1 MNSASHNPR
10 LRIWTFGIGL
20 LAGCLG
26 FYLLMQSVTLWER
39 PISLPG
45 GAKGFPASLRSLFR
59 PEWVGASRTAS
70 LGLLNVGLYLL
81 VLAALFTFYWLALRK
96 VFRVGAMEKREA
108 GKALWLIL
116 GVAGAALFLFLW
128 VPGSNSSDL
137 YSYVWYGRI
146 LTVFGDNPLIHT
158 PIEYASRDAGG
169 WLKLVYW
176 KDVTSVY
183 GPVWIAFAGAIAWIA
198 QALGGDLSF
207 HLLGHR
213 LLAGIA
219 HIVNILFVWQIAGLF
234 IERYRVDDGR
244 RTTDDGQ
251 QPNVHASRFTFHVSR
266 IPPQAF
272 RVAATLAYAWNPLV
286 LIEFGANGHNDV
298 LMLTGVLAGIW
309 LHLKGKWR
317 LAVLALTLASL
328 VKVVAL
334 FWLVGYVWL
343 ILWQPPWGE
352 GRSRWVAR
360 LGTLAQVIP
369 LALAVWVVC
378 YIPFWEGPST
388 FKPLWGGPPASLF
401 VNSIASLFR
410 WKGGEWLHSLA
421 LAQGWRD
428 IAALNVDATRTML
441 EAPLRWVSLGIA
453 LPIMAAAIWRAR
465 TFPRMVE
472 AWGWAMFVYLT
483 VGAAWLWPWYVA
495 WLLPMIVLAGPGRL
509 FTATQIFCATSL
521 ILYGIFPVLARP
533 LEELSFYRSLITV
546 APALAYALGSWVIAR
561 IRLRGGSEAPV
572 TGGQMVTEAG

>member
-1 MNSASHNPR
+1 M
-10 LRIWTFGIGL
+10 GL
-20 LAGCLG
+20 
-26 FYLLMQSVTLWER
+26 F
-39 PISLPG
+39 
-45 GAKGFPASLRSLFR
+45 
-59 PEWVGASRTAS
+59 
-70 LGLLNVGLYLL
+70 NVGIYLL
-81 VLAALFTFYWLALRK
+81 VLAVLFTFYWLALRK
-96 VFRVGAMEKREA
+96 VFRAGIVEKIEA
-108 GKALWLIL
+108 RKALWLIV

-137 YSYVWYGRI
+137 YSYIWYGRI
-146 LTVFGDNPLIHT
+146 LTVYGDNPFIHA
-158 PIEYASRDAGG
+158 PIEYASRDVVG
-169 WLKLVYW
+169 WLRLVYW

-183 GPVWIAFAGAIAWIA
+183 GPVWITFAGAISWIA

-219 HIVNILFVWQIAGLF
+219 HIANILFIWQIAGLL
-234 IERYRVDDGR
+234 IERYRADDGR

-251 QPNVHASRFTFHVSR
+251 LPNVHVSRFTFHISR
-266 IPPQAF
+266 ITPQAF
-272 RVAATLAYAWNPLV
+272 RIAATLAYAWNPLV

-334 FWLVGYVWL
+334 FWLLGYVWL
-343 ILWQPPWGE
+343 LLWQPPWGE

-360 LGTLAQVIP
+360 MGTLAQVVP

-378 YIPFWEGPST
+378 YTPFWEGPAT
-388 FKPLWGGPPASLF
+388 FKPLLGGPPASLF

-421 LAQGWRD
+421 LSQGWGD
-428 IAALNVDATRTML
+428 IAVLNVEATRTML

-509 FTATQIFCATSL
+509 FIATQIFCATSL
-521 ILYGIFPVLARP
+521 ILYGIFPVMARP

-546 APALAYALGSWVIAR
+546 APALVYALGSWVIAR
-561 IRLRGGSEAPV
+561 LRLRGGSEAPV